1 MQLVQWLTWVKGL
14 ATMLA
19 LTITLV
25 TANTSD
31 DMEELTDLL
40 TRLLGE
46 R

>member
-1 MQLVQWLTWVKGL
+1 MQLVQWLKGL

-25 TANTSD
+25 RANTSD

>member
-1 MQLVQWLTWVKGL
+1 MQLVQWLKGL

>member
-1 MQLVQWLTWVKGL
+1 MQLVQWLKGL

-40 TRLLGE
+40 ARLLGE